1 MSDLAFRTA
10 REHAADLRAKR
21 ISSVELTEHYIAR
34 IEARDDA
41 INAVVVRDFDRARE
55 AAEDA
60 DAMLAAGAEVGPLH
74 GVPMTIKESYDLAG
88 QPTTWGVPEL
98 AGNVARED
106 AESVKAYKAAG
117 AHFLGKTNVPL
128 NLADFQSYNEIY
140 GTTHN
145 PWDVTRTPGG
155 SSGGSAAALAAGFSA
170 LESGSDI
177 GGSIRNPA
185 HFCGV
190 YGHKP
195 TWGIVPP
202 QGHALPG
209 MVAPPDIAVCGPLAR
224 SAEDLALAMEILA
237 GPEPLD
243 RRGWKLALPKPE
255 RTSLSQFRV
264 ALWPNHDGAPVA
276 TEVADRVADIGETL
290 AKLGA
295 TVSDNPRPDTDIAE
309 AHATYVEVLNAV
321 MGAGVPEAAR
331 KRIRAQVDALDPADR
346 SQSAMTLRGT
356 VIDHA
361 DWLRANHRRE
371 TLRMAWR
378 DFFDEWD
385 ILLCPTTATPAFV
398 QDQSPM
404 PDRVLDVDGVQRG
417 YFEQLF
423 WAGIVVGPY
432 LCSTVFPTG
441 PSKAG
446 LPIGLQAVGA
456 EYDDLR
462 TIDFTRLLAREIGGF
477 TPPPAFA

>member
-1 MSDLAFRTA
+1 MSDIAFCTA
-10 REHAADLRAKR
+10 NELAADIRAKR
-21 ISSVELTEHYIAR
+21 LSSVELTEHYIER
-34 IEARDDA
+34 IEKHDGTL
-41 INAVVVRDFDRARE
+41 NAVVVRDFDRARE
-55 AAEDA
+55 AAADA
-60 DAMLAAGAEVGPLH
+60 DAMLAAGAEIGPLH
-74 GVPMTIKESYDLAG
+74 GVPMTIKESYNMEG
-88 QPTTWGVPEL
+88 QPTTWGIPEM
-98 AGNVARED
+98 AGNIAPED
-106 AESVKAYKAAG
+106 SESVKAYKAAG

-128 NLADFQSYNEIY
+128 NLADFQSYNDVY
-140 GTTHN
+140 GTTNN

-155 SSGGSAAALAAGFSA
+155 SSGGSAAAVAAGFSA

-185 HFCGV
+185 HYCGV

-209 MVAPPDIAVCGPLAR
+209 MVAGPDVAVCGPLAR
-224 SAEDLALAMEILA
+224 SAADLALAMDILA
-237 GPEPLD
+237 KPEPLD
-243 RRGWKLALPKPE
+243 RPGWKLDLPKPQ
-255 RTSLSQFRV
+255 RTSLSEFRI
-264 ALWPNHDGAPVA
+264 ALWPDHAGAPVA
-276 TEVADRVADIGETL
+276 TEVADRVSEVGDTL
-290 AKLGA
+290 ARLGA
-295 TVSDNPRPDTDIAE
+295 TVSDSPRPDTDIAE
-309 AHATYVEVLNAV
+309 AYANYLEVLNAV
-321 MGAGVPEAAR
+321 MGAGVPGAAR
-331 KRIRAQVDALDPADR
+331 KRIRADVEALDPADR
-346 SQSAMTLRGT
+346 SQPAMTLRGT

-371 TLRMAWR
+371 TLRSVWR

-385 ILLCPTTATPAFV
+385 ILICPTTATPAFI
-398 QDQSPM
+398 QDQSALQGRSLDIDGT
-404 PDRVLDVDGVQRG
+404 DRP

-441 PSKAG
+441 PSKGG

-462 TIDFTRLLAREIGGF
+462 TIDFTRLLAREVGGF
-477 TPPPAFA
+477 TPPPDFA